1 MANISDNNGGGEFRP
16 RDFWLAQLLPPP
28 NSSTIVWKTRHA
40 LPPDCPAGSYCC
52 KVQWFKRRTRDG
64 RVFGLASAQYISL
77 SCIVPAT
84 FKITLDQISEQVYEL
99 SEEMQSRILDTMNG
113 LVIDD

>member
-1 MANISDNNGGGEFRP
+1 MANISNNNGGDEFRP

-28 NSSTIVWKTRHA
+28 ESSTIVWRTRHA

-77 SCIVPAT
+77 SCIVPTT
-84 FKITLDQISEQVYEL
+84 FKITLDQIDEQVYEL
-99 SEEMQSRILDTMNG
+99 SEDMQRKMLDTMKG